1 MPWNAFK
8 CLLNGASMDT
18 SWSDRLSL
26 TEIAL
31 DNWMFPMF
39 LQKDWF
45 VLQIGKMP
53 FQITILYY
61 VAICWS
67 CVCSKWY
74 GYLCTIRLLIWRGR
88 SCKSSATCQRI
99 HLLTLICSSY
109 IGGGD
114 LILTRLI
121 SKTIINFSHFEY
133 SARSIAS
140 QSPNFEVNREFV
152 KKNTKQTDCFYVGWF
167 FKLVK
172 GIMLNIIYKWW
183 FVPFQKT
190 IGNLAMP
197 LIQIIPTIRVAF
209 LWPSKTKLQE
219 YNKNH

>member
-1 MPWNAFK
+1 MYNTVAFVQFEP
-8 CLLNGASMDT
+8 
-18 SWSDRLSL
+18 RL
-26 TEIAL
+26 
-31 DNWMFPMF
+31 
-39 LQKDWF
+39 
-45 VLQIGKMP
+45 
-53 FQITILYY
+53 IL
-61 VAICWS
+61 
-67 CVCSKWY
+67 
-74 GYLCTIRLLIWRGR
+74 RGR

-99 HLLTLICSSY
+99 HLRTLICSSY

-172 GIMLNIIYKWW
+172 GIMLNIIYK
-183 FVPFQKT
+183 
-190 IGNLAMP
+190 L
-197 LIQIIPTIRVAF
+197 
-209 LWPSKTKLQE
+209 
-219 YNKNH
+219 